1 MRQVKLFKGVEME
14 LSNLD
19 TEVNEW
25 ISKNKIQVHSITG
38 NIAPQSSSSKGQE
51 RMSGSD
57 VLIVVE
63 YEK

>member
-14 LSNLD
+14 LSALEA
-19 TEVNEW
+19 EVNAW
-25 ISKNKIQVHSITG
+25 IREQGATVHQISG
-38 NIAPQSSSSKGQE
+38 NIAPQAHAHPGQD

-63 YEK
+63 YEI